1 MCDWTRES
9 HQFENQ
15 NYPKPVDSETFP
27 ASHVPPTVV
36 DKNTGAQKQT
46 SQAWS
51 LKCFGGV
58 IQVEM
63 VKIAKDSLGF
73 E

>member
-1 MCDWTRES
+1 M
-9 HQFENQ
+9 
-15 NYPKPVDSETFP
+15 DSETFP

-51 LKCFGGV
+51 FKCFGGV